1 MAAVVED
8 RVVNRSNMPHRLDRG
23 IAARAALG
31 LIVLAT
37 DQTIEHEFRRLLDLP
52 GVALYQSRIQN
63 DASITPETL
72 RAMADR
78 LVAATEVI
86 LPGTPLDVMA
96 FGCTSASMVIGEER
110 VFELIR
116 SARPGV
122 ACTTPITAALAAFRA
137 LEVERIALLTPYR
150 DDINRFMRDYIEA
163 RGVQVPVMGSFNEE
177 DDRRAARIDAASI
190 EDAAI
195 ELGRSP
201 GVDAVFVSCTS
212 LRLLDAIGR
221 VEAELGK
228 PATSSNHALAWHC
241 LRLAGLQERLPQWG
255 RLFDRG
261 LAPAA
266 DRR

>member
-52 GVALYQSRIQN
+52 GVALYQSRILN
-63 DASITPETL
+63 DASITPKTL
-72 RAMADR
+72 REMEGR
-78 LVAATEVI
+78 LAAATEVI
-86 LPGTPLDVMA
+86 LPGTPLDVVA

-116 SARPGV
+116 SVRPGI
-122 ACTTPITAALAAFRA
+122 ACTTPITAARAAFET
-137 LEVERIALLTPYR
+137 LGVGRIALLTPYR
-150 DDINRFMRDYIEA
+150 DDINRFMREYFES
-163 RGVQVPVMGSFNEE
+163 RGVKVPVMGSFNEE

-190 EDAAI
+190 RDAAI
-195 ELGRSP
+195 ELGRSSA
-201 GVDAVFVSCTS
+201 VDAVFVSCTS
-212 LRLLDAIGR
+212 LRLLDAVVAI
-221 VEAELGK
+221 ETALGK

-241 LRLAGLQERLPQWG
+241 LRLAGIAEPRP
-255 RLFDRG
+255 DRG
-261 LAPAA
+261 TLFE
-266 DRR
+266 R